1 VMGVLPRNGTHF
13 TEYGQVFAVSYIV
26 MINKEQNMKDK
37 K

>member
-1 VMGVLPRNGTHF
+1 MTLRNNGTHF

-26 MINKEQNMKDK
+26 MINKEQKTKDK